1 MIRRSEVGDQRSEVR
16 DTHRYDQRLE
26 LRKGEGFLIILP
38 SILPTSCE
46 RATSSACCSDVM
58 YPQSLAKS
66 SEESVSPF
74 SPSQSVSLLMKCAS
88 YLRFAHAS
96 RRFRHT
102 DREDRRIWPVNA
114 NLSSVGNFRLS
125 SNTRIANR

>member
-1 MIRRSEVGDQRSEVR
+1 MIQRSEVGDQRSEVR
-16 DTHRYDQRLE
+16 GSHRCNQRFGI
-26 LRKGEGFLIILP
+26 RKGAEFLIILP

-96 RRFRHT
+96 RRFKHIER
-102 DREDRRIWPVNA
+102 DDRRI
-114 NLSSVGNFRLS
+114 
-125 SNTRIANR
+125 

>member
-16 DTHRYDQRLE
+16 DTHAYNHRFGI
-26 LRKGEGFLIILP
+26 RKVAEFLIMLP
-38 SILPTSCE
+38 SILPTSCD
-46 RATSSACCSDVM
+46 RATSPVCCSDVM

-96 RRFRHT
+96 RRFKHIER
-102 DREDRRIWPVNA
+102 DDLRI
-114 NLSSVGNFRLS
+114 
-125 SNTRIANR
+125 